1 MYMRY
6 ESDFGNI
13 NTGKSPTS
21 QQCKATM
28 RKNAEIARITE
39 NYEQN
44 DTTTLEFLDSVMKV
58 VASDQCST

>member
-1 MYMRY
+1 
-6 ESDFGNI
+6 
-13 NTGKSPTS
+13 
-21 QQCKATM
+21 M